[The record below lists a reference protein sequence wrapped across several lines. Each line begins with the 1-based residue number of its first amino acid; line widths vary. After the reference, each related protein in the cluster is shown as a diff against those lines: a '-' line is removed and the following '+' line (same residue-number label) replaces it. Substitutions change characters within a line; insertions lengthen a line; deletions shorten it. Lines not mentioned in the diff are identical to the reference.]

1 MQDVAVS
8 LADGPY
14 HSGSVQGL
22 YHPNH
27 QVRNKSLI
35 RPGHTDQHCAQHC
48 AQSTTCEVES
58 GMDTYYDFIAGNVGP
73 LLGNV
78 SGC

>member
-1 MQDVAVS
+1 MQDVAVT

-35 RPGHTDQHCAQHC
+35 RPGHTDQHCAQS
-48 AQSTTCEVES
+48 AMCEVES
-58 GMDTYYDFIAGNVGP
+58 GMDTYYDFIARNVGP
-73 LLGNV
+73 LLRNV